1 MKLVTIFFCVY
12 THAHFGVL
20 AVTSSHNSLFSY
32 GCSSESLLFLN
43 PFDKHRRQHTP
54 IHECTM
60 STHMPGSRTTGLP
73 QNPAAVKKY
82 SAAPFTPQP
91 PAKVIVEDHSLVEVF
106 RKSASFQKIV
116 AYVQGCSESV
126 ESTPNFRHISQS
138 IDDCDASAQYL
149 VKEYFPYLHQLVTEI
164 PLEDMAQQ
172 RFGNR
177 AKRTFHTRFESTVVA
192 DMEKLVRTFP
202 TSATRSEAEVT
213 AMATEIAAYVMDSFG
228 NATRLDFGSGHELHF
243 FIVMMI
249 CLEEHGD
256 HGGSLND
263 VPAVFVP
270 LEVPPPPC
278 VPAAQRAEVKKRR
291 QDYIFYVFYEYMRFV
306 RRLQKHYSL
315 EPAGSHGVWGLDDY
329 HHLPYVFGG
338 AQLVNAEIQPV
349 KPAADMEPLII
360 LPKHICDRDKVAKL
374 KDDYLYFSMIAWIL
388 ENKTGPFHEH
398 SNMLYNISGVEHW
411 SKIYGGMVK
420 MFAAE
425 VLAKFNV
432 SQHLLFGRHLPWNT
446 KSL

>member
-1 MKLVTIFFCVY
+1 MFL
-12 THAHFGVL
+12 
-20 AVTSSHNSLFSY
+20 SLPVAFST
-32 GCSSESLLFLN
+32 
-43 PFDKHRRQHTP
+43 RIMATP
-54 IHECTM
+54 
-60 STHMPGSRTTGLP
+60 MPGSRTSGLP
-73 QNPAAVKKY
+73 QNPAAAKKY

-91 PAKVIVEDHSLVEVF
+91 PAKVILEDHSLVDVF
-106 RKSASFQKIV
+106 RRSASFQKIV
-116 AYVQGCSESV
+116 AYAQGCSEAIA
-126 ESTPNFRHISQS
+126 STPNFRRLSPS
-138 IDDCDASAQYL
+138 VEDTDDTTKYL
-149 VKEYFPYLHQLVTEI
+149 VNTYFPYLHDLVTEI

-177 AKRTFHTRFESTVVA
+177 AKRTFHSRFESTVVA
-192 DMEKLVRTFP
+192 DMEKLARTFP
-202 TSATRSEAEVT
+202 SSATRSDAEVT
-213 AMATEIAAYVMDSFG
+213 ELATELAAYMMDAFG

-256 HGGSLND
+256 HGGSLDD
-263 VPAVFVP
+263 VPTVFVP
-270 LEVPPPPC
+270 LDVPPPPP
-278 VPAAQRAEVKKRR
+278 VPQTQRVEVQRRR
-291 QDYIFYVFYEYMRFV
+291 QDYIFYTFHEYMCFV

-338 AQLVNAEIQPV
+338 AQLIDAEMRPV
-349 KPAADMEPLII
+349 KPSATLEAMLI
-360 LPKHICDRDKVAKL
+360 LPKHICDRSKVDAL
-374 KDDYLYFSMIAWIL
+374 KEDYIYFGMIAWIL

-411 SKIYGGMVK
+411 AKIYGGMMK

-446 KSL
+446 NTL

>member
-1 MKLVTIFFCVY
+1 M
-12 THAHFGVL
+12 A
-20 AVTSSHNSLFSY
+20 
-32 GCSSESLLFLN
+32 
-43 PFDKHRRQHTP
+43 
-54 IHECTM
+54 
-60 STHMPGSRTTGLP
+60 THMPGSRRACPP
-73 QNPAAVKKY
+73 QNSAAVKRY
-82 SAAPFTPQP
+82 TVDPFQPQP
-91 PAKVIVEDHSLVEVF
+91 PAKVIIEDHSLVEVF
-106 RKSASFQKIV
+106 RRSASFQKIIS
-116 AYVQGCSESV
+116 YVQGCSESV
-126 ESTPNFRHISQS
+126 ESTPNFRRMSKTIEEC
-138 IDDCDASAQYL
+138 DDTAKYF

-172 RFGNR
+172 RFGNH
-177 AKRTFHTRFESTVVA
+177 AKRTFHIRFESTVLA

-202 TSATRSEAEVT
+202 TSATRSDAEVREL
-213 AMATEIAAYVMDSFG
+213 ATEIAAYIADSFG

-243 FIVMMI
+243 FIVLMI

-256 HGGSLND
+256 QGGSLSD
-263 VPAVFVP
+263 GRTVFVP
-270 LEVPPPPC
+270 LEVPPPPP
-278 VPAAQRAEVKKRR
+278 VPETQRAEVWKRR
-291 QDYIFYVFYEYMRFV
+291 QDYILYVFYEYMDLV

-338 AQLVNAEIQPV
+338 AQLVEAEVRPV
-349 KPAADMEPLII
+349 QPAANMEPLII
-360 LPKHICDRDKVAKL
+360 LPKSICERDRVAKL
-374 KDDYLYFSMIAWIL
+374 KDCYLYFCMIAWIL

-398 SNMLYNISGVEHW
+398 SNMLYNISGVERW
-411 SKIYGGMVK
+411 SKIYGGMMK

>member
-1 MKLVTIFFCVY
+1 
-12 THAHFGVL
+12 
-20 AVTSSHNSLFSY
+20 
-32 GCSSESLLFLN
+32 
-43 PFDKHRRQHTP
+43 
-54 IHECTM
+54 M
-60 STHMPGSRTTGLP
+60 STHMPGSRTSGLP
-73 QNPAAVKKY
+73 QNPAAAKKY
-82 SAAPFTPQP
+82 SAAAFTPQP
-91 PAKVIVEDHSLVEVF
+91 PAKVILEDHSLVEVF
-106 RKSASFQKIV
+106 RRSASFQKIV
-116 AYVQGCSESV
+116 SYAQGCSEAV
-126 ESTPNFRHISQS
+126 QSTPNFRRLSQT
-138 IDDCDASAQYL
+138 IEECDDTAKYL

-177 AKRTFHTRFESTVVA
+177 AKRTFHARFESTVVA
-192 DMEKLVRTFP
+192 DMTKLARTFP
-202 TSATRSEAEVT
+202 SSAGKSEA
-213 AMATEIAAYVMDSFG
+213 ALTELAEELAAYMMDAFG

-256 HGGSLND
+256 HGGSLDD
-263 VPAVFVP
+263 VPTVFIP
-270 LEVPPPPC
+270 LDVAPPAA
-278 VPAAQRAEVKKRR
+278 VPAADRPATLRRR
-291 QDYIFYVFYEYMRFV
+291 QDYIFYIFYEYMRFV

-338 AQLVNAEIQPV
+338 AQLVDAELRPV
-349 KPAADMEPLII
+349 KAAADMEAMII

-374 KDDYLYFSMIAWIL
+374 KDSYLYFSMIAWIL

-411 SKIYGGMVK
+411 SKIYGGMMK

-446 KSL
+446 KTLK